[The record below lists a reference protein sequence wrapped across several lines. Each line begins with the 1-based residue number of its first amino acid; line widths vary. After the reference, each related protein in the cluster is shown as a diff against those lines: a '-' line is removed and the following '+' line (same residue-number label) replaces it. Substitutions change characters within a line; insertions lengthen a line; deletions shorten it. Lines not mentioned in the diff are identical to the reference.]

1 MAKAIGSAGELIVQ
15 ARLLVR
21 GWTTGNVNTG
31 GMMNAPAIDLLAM
44 KGSRKIAVAVK
55 TTGHRAP
62 SVQWQVKPGGWTTLF
77 KGDERPDFV
86 VFVWFTNPDALDDC
100 RVFVVPA
107 QVVDADVL
115 QAYLHWH
122 NFPKRD
128 GSPVADKGYVVIS
141 WTGNDT
147 ERDISR
153 GFAEKWAKYENAW
166 SLLDSQSGETLSA
179 PLTGSKAPAR

>member
-44 KGSRKIAVAVK
+44 KGSRKIAMAVK
-55 TTGHRAP
+55 TTGHAVP
-62 SVQWQVKPGGWTTLF
+62 SVQWQAKPAWTTLF
-77 KGDERPDFV
+77 KGAERPDFV
-86 VFVWFTNPDALDDC
+86 IFVWFTSRTALDDC
-100 RVFVVPA
+100 RLFIVPA
-107 QVVDADVL
+107 NVVDYDAHKVH
-115 QAYLHWH
+115 LHWH
-122 NFPKRD
+122 KFPKRD
-128 GSPVADKGYVVIS
+128 GTPMVDKGYVVIS

-147 ERDISR
+147 ERNIGN
-153 GFAEKWAKYENAW
+153 GFAEKWAEYENAW
-166 SLLDSQSGETLSA
+166 RLLDSQSGETLSA

>member
-31 GMMNAPAIDLLAM
+31 GMVNAPAIDLLAM
-44 KGSRKIAVAVK
+44 KGSRKIAIAVK
-55 TTGHRAP
+55 TTGHGAP
-62 SVQWQVKPGGWTTLF
+62 NVQWQAKPGWTTLF

-86 VFVWFTNPDALDDC
+86 VFVWFTSPEALDDC

-107 QVVDADVL
+107 KVVDADVHKSH
-115 QAYLHWH
+115 LHWYK
-122 NFPKRD
+122 FPKRD

-147 ERDISR
+147 ERNISR
-153 GFAEKWAKYENAW
+153 GFADKWAEYENAW
-166 SLLDSQSGETLSA
+166 SLLDSQSGETLTVS
-179 PLTGSKAPAR
+179 LSGSEAPAR